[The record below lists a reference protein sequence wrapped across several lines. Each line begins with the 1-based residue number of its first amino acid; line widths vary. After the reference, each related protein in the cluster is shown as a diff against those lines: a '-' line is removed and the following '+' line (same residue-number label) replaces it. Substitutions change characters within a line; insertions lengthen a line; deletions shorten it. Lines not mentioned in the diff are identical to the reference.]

1 VLTFH
6 ITIFVTPK
14 LKQELHDFNP
24 FHTIPLKEMLTI
36 FKQHPFH
43 SSGRLSL
50 AWLLNMCFNWL
61 FFQLML
67 ILLLKRL
74 RNSNASW
81 TLLTWMMDVFIEH
94 TDLQAW
100 ALAYF

>member
-61 FFQLML
+61 VLPTHVDL
-67 ILLLKRL
+67 AVEKTSKLKCLLD
-74 RNSNASW
+74 SA
-81 TLLTWMMDVFIEH
+81 
-94 TDLQAW
+94 DLDDGCVH
-100 ALAYF
+100 